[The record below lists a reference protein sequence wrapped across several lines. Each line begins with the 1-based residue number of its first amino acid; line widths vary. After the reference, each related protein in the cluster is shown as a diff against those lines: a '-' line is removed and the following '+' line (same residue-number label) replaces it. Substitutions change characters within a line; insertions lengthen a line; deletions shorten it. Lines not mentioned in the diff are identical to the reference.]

1 MAVEAASVPAS
12 NNTLM
17 GLNTPPIYEYYWRI
31 ARDITWRSPLTGP
44 EARASSPALK
54 GVSGADEGVGRVLD
68 RLPRDVAVTRE
79 IVLLVLLVVAL
90 EPHPLRVALRR
101 EDVSGDAIEEEAV
114 MTHDDHAA
122 GELEQRLD
130 R

>member
-1 MAVEAASVPAS
+1 MLTRVLAA
-12 NNTLM
+12 
-17 GLNTPPIYEYYWRI
+17 Y
-31 ARDITWRSPLTGP
+31 LTGFH
-44 EARASSPALK
+44 ATS
-54 GVSGADEGVGRVLD
+54 
-68 RLPRDVAVTRE
+68 AVTRE
-79 IVLLVLLVVAL
+79 VVLLVLLVVAL

-101 EDVSGDAIEEEAV
+101 EDVRGDAIEEEAV